1 MEDRRSDSLALT
13 VSSRSDLAERRAD
26 IRNWVNRH
34 AEGQTAD
41 DVVLACGE
49 AIDNALEHGTPP
61 ITVKHRLRRP
71 TSVLTIVVRD
81 TGNWRVS
88 AAVPPRG
95 LGLPIMM
102 ALDGQ
107 RHGRH
112 DGRHGHSAV
121 PSPVDGR
128 EGSIME
134 RQVESTTRATTDRDR
149 RDDSASAGAVRHRRS
164 GAGQR

>member
-1 MEDRRSDSLALT
+1 MEDRRSDSLAVT
-13 VSSRSDLAERRAD
+13 VSSRSELAERRAG

-61 ITVKHRLRRP
+61 I
-71 TSVLTIVVRD
+71 SVNINVGTDEVLSIIVRD

-102 ALDGQ
+102 ALMDNVSVDTT
-107 RHGRH
+107 HGTAIRL
-112 DGRHGHSAV
+112 S
-121 PSPVDGR
+121 
-128 EGSIME
+128 
-134 RQVESTTRATTDRDR
+134 R
-149 RDDSASAGAVRHRRS
+149 RL
-164 GAGQR
+164 